1 MKHLLIITL
10 LAIVPIVALPQQY
23 NKASG
28 TEYNHDKKYTPN
40 ELKEDFL
47 FVRKTLE
54 QTHPR
59 LYEYT
64 PKPVFDHFLDSL
76 YAGIDQPM
84 TEREFHYYMLPVINK
99 VHCSHTKLMSSAYLA
114 SYIDQYYKAPPF
126 LPYFTA
132 EKMYIKSNYSSDT
145 SLKPGAEIISING
158 ISASDIHK
166 SFLNRMTNEGKNITF
181 MYNRMN
187 TAFWPPNGYFG
198 LFPGICDYP
207 MVDTYTITFTQP
219 DNNQVNTA
227 YLAAIPYN
235 SYPPIIIGSTKP
247 KTGFDVAENKQFAV
261 LSISSF
267 VIPTHQ
273 FKPYLDSVFN
283 ILDTGRIANLIIDLR
298 GNLGG
303 FPEASAELL
312 SRFMQ
317 KEFVYFKE
325 GNGYDELKK
334 PLQPSPNRYKGKVLI
349 LTDGACRSSTGHF
362 LALAKYYNIGTMIG
376 EEACASYSCNDNG
389 KPFTLPHSQL
399 ILQCSGG
406 VFTVDVKGLV
416 RGNGIKPDYEVAP
429 TISDVIKGKDV
440 VLEYAVGMA
449 TKRIK

>member
-10 LAIVPIVALPQQY
+10 FAIVPIIALPQQY

-28 TEYNHDKKYTPN
+28 TEYNHDKKYTPT

-54 QTHPR
+54 QIHPR

-64 PKPVFDHFLDSL
+64 PKPVFNHFLDSL

-99 VHCSHTKLMSSAYLA
+99 VHCSHTKLMSSTQLA
-114 SYIDQYYKAPPF
+114 SNIAEYYKAPPF
-126 LPYFTA
+126 SPFFT
-132 EKMYIKSNYSSDT
+132 KDKVYVRSNYGSDT
-145 SLKPGAEIISING
+145 SLKPGSEIISING
-158 ISASDIHK
+158 VPAADIRN
-166 SFLNRMTNEGKNITF
+166 SFLNRMTNEGENITF

-187 TAFWPPNGYFG
+187 TAFWPPNGYFA

-207 MVDTYTITFTQP
+207 MIDTYTITFTQP

-247 KTGFDVAENKQFAV
+247 KTGFDVAVNKQFAV

-283 ILDTGRIANLIIDLR
+283 ILDSGRIANLIIDLR

-312 SRFMQ
+312 SHFMQ

-399 ILQCSGG
+399 ILQCSGA
-406 VFTVDVKGLV
+406 VFTVNVKGLE
-416 RGNGIKPDYEVAP
+416 RGHGVKPDYEVVP
-429 TISDVIKGKDV
+429 TINDIINGKDI
-440 VLEYAVGMA
+440 VLEQAINMA
-449 TKRIK
+449 NSK